1 MVSNINEKKI
11 NKKTVKFSNNRI
23 KDINKY
29 MKERQIK
36 NFSEFINSLVDS
48 ELNKGRT
55 LFNI

>member
-36 NFSEFINSLVDS
+36 NFSEFINSLVDC